1 MSREAIEVGAFTWS
15 RIQRLYQP
23 DATALQRCEAEGLQC
38 PQEVFTQLFHEQA
51 NNEDFAVI
59 VSCQSKMPHRPSKA
73 AGMTFL
79 GAAATFFMI
88 ALPVS
93 AQQANQTPTNATAH
107 ASLPIFYD
115 PALVAK
121 GFPSPLVKARIAGQD
136 ALFIV
141 DSGASVNVLA
151 DWYAKVA
158 KIPTTTATGAATG
171 SGGKTTAVQMVH
183 GLRGQWSD
191 GQRLNLKEAIIV
203 AFPPIF
209 ETLHLAGL
217 VSPQLLAP
225 KGTAAVLDLK
235 IPSLEFKPFARAMS
249 DLHLS
254 QAIKVPQQVCRN
266 LDSQFLNRLYLAPVT
281 AAGVTDLLQIDTG
294 ATKTIVSA
302 DSKIAHAIETNSE
315 LGPRS
320 EGLGGEV
327 NGQRMVRNVQLLRGA
342 KTVALNPSIGEVS
355 ASCDAKG
362 LLGMDALRNCLLILG
377 KDEMAFTC
385 E

>member
-1 MSREAIEVGAFTWS
+1 VAAALRNVEGRVGRRHLFVAAALLITS
-15 RIQRLYQP
+15 L
-23 DATALQRCEAEGLQC
+23 AVSALQTERS
-38 PQEVFTQLFHEQA
+38 PT
-51 NNEDFAVI
+51 
-59 VSCQSKMPHRPSKA
+59 K
-73 AGMTFL
+73 
-79 GAAATFFMI
+79 
-88 ALPVS
+88 S
-93 AQQANQTPTNATAH
+93 AQ

-115 PALVAK
+115 PALAAK
-121 GFPSPLVKARIAGQD
+121 GFPSPLVKARIAGHE

-158 KIPTTTATGAATG
+158 KIPTTTATGKATG
-171 SGGKTTAVQMVH
+171 SGGQTNKVRISHRLQ
-183 GLRGQWSD
+183 GRWSN
-191 GQRLNLKEAIIV
+191 GQRFNLKEAIIV
-203 AFPPIF
+203 AFPSIF

-225 KGTAAVLDLK
+225 EGTAAVLDLK
-235 IPSLEFKPFARAMS
+235 IPSLEFRPFARAMS

-254 QAIKVPQQVCRN
+254 RAIKVPQQVCRN
-266 LDSQFLNRLYLAPVT
+266 PDSQFLNRLYLAPVT

-302 DSKIAHAIETNSE
+302 DSKIAQAIETNSE

-327 NGQRMVRNVQLLRGA
+327 NGQRMVRNVQLLRGG
-342 KTVALNPSIGEVS
+342 KTVALNPSIGAVS

-362 LLGMDALRNCLLILG
+362 LLGMDALRSCLLVLG
-377 KDEMAFTC
+377 DSEMAFSC
-385 E
+385 D

>member
-1 MSREAIEVGAFTWS
+1 LA
-15 RIQRLYQP
+15 
-23 DATALQRCEAEGLQC
+23 
-38 PQEVFTQLFHEQA
+38 
-51 NNEDFAVI
+51 
-59 VSCQSKMPHRPSKA
+59 
-73 AGMTFL
+73 
-79 GAAATFFMI
+79 
-88 ALPVS
+88 
-93 AQQANQTPTNATAH
+93 
-107 ASLPIFYD
+107 
-115 PALVAK
+115 AK
-121 GFPSPLVKARIAGQD
+121 GFPSPLAKARIAAHE
-136 ALFIV
+136 ALFII

-171 SGGKTTAVQMVH
+171 AGGKTTAVQTAH

-217 VSPQLLAP
+217 MSPQLLAP
-225 KGTAAVLDLK
+225 EGTAAVLDLK
-235 IPSLEFKPFARAMS
+235 VPSLEFKPFARAMS

-266 LDSQFLNRLYLAPVT
+266 PDSQFVNRLYLARVAT
-281 AAGVTDLLQIDTG
+281 AGVTDLVQIDTG
-294 ATKTIVSA
+294 ATKTIFSV
-302 DSKIAHAIETNSE
+302 DSNIAHAIETNSE

-327 NGQRMVRNVQLLRGA
+327 NGQRMVRNVQFLRGG
-342 KTVALNPSIGEVS
+342 KTVALNPSIGAVS

-362 LLGMDALRNCLLILG
+362 LLGMDALRSCLLVLG
-377 KDEMAFTC
+377 DSEMAFSC
-385 E
+385 D